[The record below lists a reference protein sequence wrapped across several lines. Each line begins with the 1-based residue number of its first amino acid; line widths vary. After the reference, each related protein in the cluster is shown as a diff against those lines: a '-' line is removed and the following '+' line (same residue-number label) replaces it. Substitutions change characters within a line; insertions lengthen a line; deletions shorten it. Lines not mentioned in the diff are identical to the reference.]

1 LRVSFFRQN
10 PFPSILTLAF
20 VLLVNHPASAAITH
34 TIKKGDTLERLA
46 KKYSVSVNEI
56 KRLNNIKDARKLRI
70 GAVLIIDPAPRTY
83 AVKSGDTITKIAA
96 RFKLNPDVL
105 LQINDLADDAILPA
119 GKNLLLERPKTETVS
134 SRLKEADIQIG
145 LEKRLSED
153 PEMSLNKKLLV
164 IAEMMLNIPYK
175 FGGTTFAGMDC
186 SAYVQKVFKFVN
198 IVLPRSAKE
207 QFKLGQTVGK
217 KDLFEG
223 DLVFFKTYARFPSH
237 VGIYLGDNRFIHASA
252 KTKTVTIDNL
262 SLPYYVKRYVGA
274 KRLIADENSPKTNA
288 SLFSPTATK

>member
-1 LRVSFFRQN
+1 LRFGFFSN
-10 PFPSILTLAF
+10 TLFPSILTLAL

-34 TIKKGDTLERLA
+34 TIKKGDTLERIA

-70 GAVLIIDPAPRTY
+70 GTVLIIDPAPRTY
-83 AVKSGDTITKIAA
+83 TVKAGDTITKIAA

-119 GKNLLLERPKTETVS
+119 GHKLLLERPKAETAA
-134 SRLKEADIQIG
+134 SRLKEEDIQIG

-153 PEMSLNKKLLV
+153 PEMSLSKQLLV

-207 QFKLGQTVGK
+207 QFKWGQPVGK
-217 KDLFEG
+217 GDLSEG

-262 SLPYYVKRYVGA
+262 SLPYYVKRYIGA
-274 KRLIADENSPKTNA
+274 KRLIADENSSKIHA
-288 SLFSPTATK
+288 SSLSPTAAK